1 MVGKITRI
9 PKILLQWYRYSK
21 TPKDYYFLK
30 HFLSINDFRILLT
43 QACTQSPMR
52 LLGFIP
58 EYVGEKTTQGNV
70 KKHIRDNVCD
80 IANKDVQ
87 YSHTPDAV
95 FALEKEGNAALFFA
109 EIDRG
114 TEIVSD
120 PEKGFLKCIKFY
132 LNYWVDGKYQRYQE
146 EFGGKT
152 FKTFRTLIVTTSKTR
167 LEHMRE
173 AVTRM
178 PFSQT
183 QAKRFMWGTTEEQAT
198 KHALFEPIWCSLDTA
213 DRNLYKIG

>member
-1 MVGKITRI
+1 M
-9 PKILLQWYRYSK
+9 
-21 TPKDYYFLK
+21 
-30 HFLSINDFRILLT
+30 
-43 QACTQSPMR
+43 
-52 LLGFIP
+52 
-58 EYVGEKTTQGNV
+58 
-70 KKHIRDNVCD
+70 CD
-80 IANKDVQ
+80 ITNKAVQ

-178 PFSQT
+178 PFSQI
-183 QAKRFMWGTTEEQAT
+183 QAKRFLWGTTEEQAT
-198 KHALFEPIWCSLDTA
+198 KHALFEPIWCSLDVSDST
-213 DRNLYKIG
+213 LYKIG